1 MYCSN
6 CPSPRACGSS
16 CSHAANGTRK
26 KVLPVRQSKGVSRVR
41 SIPMP
46 FKKSMPNIVTFS
58 AQKVRSK

>member
-46 FKKSMPNIVTFS
+46 FKKSMPEVVSFQAT
-58 AQKVRSK
+58 KVRIK